1 MPTVLM
7 IAHGSR
13 DPASITEMQAFGR
26 EAARRL
32 PLPVRMAF
40 LELTD
45 PPAAVALRALVEAGE
60 RHVIVMPLLVG
71 PAGHQKNDIPA
82 LIHWARAE
90 WPHVRIEYGTPF
102 DTHALVVQV
111 LHERIAAALDAHP
124 PRSEA
129 ETAIVLAG
137 RGSTDPDSNSNLY
150 KLARLLWEGHTWLS
164 VEVAFYSLT
173 RPRVP
178 DAVARAARLGARRVV
193 LAPHFLFTG
202 LTLQWVREQAEAAAC
217 EWGMEFVAAEHM
229 GLHPLLFE
237 LLQVRLQEVLSGRT
251 AMNCDACKYRFP
263 FAGMEAAVGQPQ
275 TSDEE
280 HGLRGIA

>member
-1 MPTVLM
+1 MPTILL

-13 DPASITEMQAFGR
+13 DPASIAEMQAFGR

-32 PLPVRMAF
+32 PYPVHMAF

-45 PPAAVALRALVEAGE
+45 PPAAVALRSLVASGE

-71 PAGHQKNDIPA
+71 PAGHQKNDLPA
-82 LIHWARAE
+82 LIHWARAQ

-102 DTHALVVQV
+102 DTHALVVRV
-111 LHERIAAALDAHP
+111 LQARIAEVVAALPDYV
-124 PRSEA
+124 EE
-129 ETAIVLAG
+129 ETAILLAG
-137 RGSTDPDSNSNLY
+137 RGSTDPDSNSNVY

-164 VEVAFYSLT
+164 VEVAFFSLT
-173 RPRVP
+173 TPRVP
-178 DAVARAARLGARRVV
+178 DAVARAARLGARRLV

-202 LTLQWVREQAEAAAC
+202 LTLQWVREQAEAAAQ
-217 EWGMEFVAAEHM
+217 EWGVEFIAAEHM
-229 GLHPLLFE
+229 GLHPLLFD
-237 LLQVRLQEVLSGRT
+237 LLNVRLEEVLHGRT